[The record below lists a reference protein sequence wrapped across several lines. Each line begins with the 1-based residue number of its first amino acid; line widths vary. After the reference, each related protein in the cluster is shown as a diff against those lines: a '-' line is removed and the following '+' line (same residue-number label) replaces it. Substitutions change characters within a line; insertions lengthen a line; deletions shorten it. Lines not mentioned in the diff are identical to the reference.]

1 MTGRQ
6 FDGIR
11 PQMIGGLAVLSVL
24 AVTWKSPAPVMA
36 QSREVDVGRSLYELK
51 MKVNAQCAEARK
63 LDKRMRAIW
72 TKYRA
77 GRATRREYD
86 YAYALFH
93 SKRRICLQGK
103 QVYTALK
110 NQRMFNRNDVDVR
123 DGKPPVP
130 APGGG
135 SGSVSGTRPGGDP
148 NDLRLLDKT
157 VPGPVGGGGGR
168 VRHHPASSKIH
179 NPRNSQWIK
188 PVL

>member
-1 MTGRQ
+1 MTGQQ
-6 FDGIR
+6 FDKKR
-11 PQMIGGLAVLSVL
+11 HQMIGMLAVLSVL
-24 AVTWKSPAPVMA
+24 GIASLSPAPVCA

-72 TKYRA
+72 AQYQA
-77 GRATRREYD
+77 GRAARREYD
-86 YAYALFH
+86 TAYAHFH

-110 NQRMFNRNDVDVR
+110 NQRMFNRNDVDV
-123 DGKPPVP
+123 GGTASPAP

-135 SGSVSGTRPGGDP
+135 GSSGGGPRPGGDS

-157 VPGPVGGGGGR
+157 APGPVGGK
-168 VRHHPASSKIH
+168 VRHNPASSKIH
-179 NPRNSQWIK
+179 NPKNSQWVK